1 MNSTDIVKILI
12 KLGTR
17 IKEIRNSKDITQVRL
32 SEMCNIQKSSISK
45 IEAGRSNIT
54 MATLNCIAAALEVN
68 LFDFFKDAP

>member
-1 MNSTDIVKILI
+1 MNSTEIVNILI

-17 IKEIRNSKDITQVRL
+17 IKEIRNSKDITQARL

-45 IEAGRSNIT
+45 IEAGRNNIT
-54 MATLNCIAAALEVN
+54 MATLNCIATALEVN